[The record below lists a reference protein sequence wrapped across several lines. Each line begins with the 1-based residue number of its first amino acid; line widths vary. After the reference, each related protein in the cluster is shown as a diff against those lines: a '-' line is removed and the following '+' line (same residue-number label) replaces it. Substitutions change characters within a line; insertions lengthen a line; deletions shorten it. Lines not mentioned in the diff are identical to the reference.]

1 MRGGLVPGARARRW
15 LARLVPILAIGATCQ
30 PTVQHFQLVTP
41 QRNEEVTW
49 MPLDVELRLDANALV
64 STLEVR
70 LGGTDVTSLFSVG
83 PPVDGWRTVQAS
95 RIWDGLVLPGA
106 NTLELRVQL
115 PGGAFTSLT
124 VPFETVGDPYADAL
138 VSYQVGTYGGFPSP
152 SFLPGIVLGPPHG
165 AGLLQG
171 ATSDVFSLGFGGSM
185 VLQFTDNVIV
195 DGPGVDFTVFENA
208 FLAENPATLVIE
220 RVFADPG
227 IVGVS
232 QDGVVWHE
240 FPCQLV
246 VDPGA
251 GLIYPGCAGRMP
263 VLANASQ
270 PETPHAS
277 IPTTVPLAA
286 LIGLPSEPPP
296 ELEGSGGDS
305 FDLTA
310 VGLGWARY
318 VRIRDPAFAT
328 GDPYGPTNAG
338 FDLDAVAAVRS
349 APATDANGNGLP
361 DAVE

>member
-1 MRGGLVPGARARRW
+1 MRGGIGYGARGRLW
-15 LARLVPILAIGATCQ
+15 LAWLVPIFAIGATCE
-30 PTVQHFQLVTP
+30 PTVQHFQFVSP
-41 QRNEEVTW
+41 QANEEVTW
-49 MPLDVELRLDANALV
+49 MPLDIELRLDANALV

-70 LGGTDVTSLFSVG
+70 LNGTDVTSQCSVG
-83 PPVDGWRTVQAS
+83 PPVSGWRTVRAE

-115 PGGAFTSLT
+115 PGGAFTG
-124 VPFETVGDPYADAL
+124 VEAPFEAVGDPYADAL

-152 SFLPGIVLGPPHG
+152 SLLPGLVLGPPRG

-171 ATSDVFSLGFGGSM
+171 STSDVFSLGFGGQM
-185 VLQFTDNVIV
+185 VLRFADNVIV

-220 RVFADPG
+220 RAFVDPG

-246 VDPGA
+246 LDLGA
-251 GLIYPGCAGRMP
+251 GVLYPGCAGRYP
-263 VLANASQ
+263 VLSNASQ
-270 PETPHAS
+270 PATPHAS

-286 LIGLPSEPPP
+286 LIGVPSEPPP
-296 ELEGSGGDS
+296 DPGGSGGDS
-305 FDLTA
+305 FDLAA

-318 VRIRDPAFAT
+318 VRIRDPAFST

-338 FDLDAVAAVRS
+338 FDVDAVAAVRS
-349 APATDANGNGLP
+349 APATDANGNGVP